1 MPTITVSLSIEEAY
15 ALRDVAVRASDR
27 DIESILGET
36 HRHARA
42 ASEAR
47 YKLSTA
53 IYSALGSP
61 CGECGG
67 PKSDHIANYYCPE
80 YRARKW

>member
-1 MPTITVSLSIEEAY
+1 MPEIKVKLSVEEAY
-15 ALRDVAVRASDR
+15 ALRDFAVRANDR
-27 DIESILGET
+27 DIEVILGET
-36 HRHARA
+36 HRHAREA
-42 ASEAR
+42 CEAR
-47 YKLSTA
+47 YKLATA

-67 PKSDHIANYYCPE
+67 PESDHVANYYCPE